1 MPNHSNIVD
10 FNLPKH
16 SKIVDHLLIQDNL
29 VCIDTTNTAMQ
40 LIGKRNK
47 YPEGIFNPAFCGMI
61 LWEISTDHI
70 FNEYQTCQY
79 HDIRSGLILQGAQA
93 YIFTPICNDDI
104 TSYIKILLQNCKFK
118 EDMSPNKAASS
129 LVKYVRN
136 ESSRTI
142 IPSIPTIQ
150 KNLQDIIGISD
161 QSYKNDEQM
170 YMILLYRLYLVMFM
184 LHYRMPLQRKN
195 VPGKR
200 NSSSSV
206 LSYKK
211 KG

>member
-1 MPNHSNIVD
+1 
-10 FNLPKH
+10 
-16 SKIVDHLLIQDNL
+16 
-29 VCIDTTNTAMQ
+29 MQ

-47 YPEGIFNPAFCGMI
+47 YPGGIFNPAFCGMI

-70 FNEYQTCQY
+70 FNEYQICQH

-93 YIFTPICNDDI
+93 YIFTPICNNDI
-104 TSYIKILLQNCKFK
+104 TSYIKILLRNRKFK
-118 EDMSPNKAASS
+118 DDMSQNKAASS

-136 ESSRTI
+136 ELSRTI
-142 IPSIPTIQ
+142 ISSIPTIQ

-161 QSYKNDEQM
+161 QSYKNDEQT
-170 YMILLYRLYLVMFM
+170 YMILLYRLYVVMFM
-184 LHYRMPLQRKN
+184 LRYRMPLQRKN

-211 KG
+211 RDGTLNLQGRNKRC